1 MCGLPAEPL
10 RPTPERVLAMALC
23 DCLDRLLSSRATVE
37 ECLAFYPH
45 LRPDLSALL
54 QTARELLESRSRV
67 DERLIAWSQL
77 RTQAPF
83 FRLERAIRRDPD
95 PSGSGGRVCDK

>member
-23 DCLDRLLSSRATVE
+23 DCLDRLLWSRATVE

-67 DERLIAWSQL
+67 DERLIAWFQL
-77 RTQAPF
+77 RTQVPF
-83 FRLERAIRRDPD
+83 LPTRESHSRRP
-95 PSGSGGRVCDK
+95 